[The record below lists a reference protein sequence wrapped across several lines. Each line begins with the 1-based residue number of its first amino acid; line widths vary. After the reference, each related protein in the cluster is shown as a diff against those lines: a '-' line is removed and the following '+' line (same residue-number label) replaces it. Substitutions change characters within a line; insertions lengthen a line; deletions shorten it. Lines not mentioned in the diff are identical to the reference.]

1 MPAGASVAERIDHLT
16 KFEEGDVELLVAS
29 QFTCKWRPCIIY
41 GTPQIEPGA
50 SHAQKTA
57 CDSRT
62 GHAQPKTENT
72 DVEKFLAT
80 RQLSGHPVTIV
91 DTEAEFDERVKS
103 YVSE

>member
-50 SHAQKTA
+50 SHAQKLRATVEQG
-57 CDSRT
+57 T
-62 GHAQPKTENT
+62 PNLKLKTQT
-72 DVEKFLAT
+72 LRSSSQRASS
-80 RQLSGHPVTIV
+80 LVTL
-91 DTEAEFDERVKS
+91 
-103 YVSE
+103 